1 MFSVTARALKRARV
15 DERKREGK
23 REKEEQFLDVVFFSS
38 LSFALSIA
46 LTFPFLFFSKRL
58 SPFSLRLS
66 YSLLSFVA
74 AFLSF
79 PSRSLPS
86 SQVNSHGSR
95 GTRPRP
101 RPGRRPAAGDRRAFQ
116 RRARRGDAGQGRRH
130 GPARAGEAVVRARGQ
145 VRVLEA
151 GRPCRGRRRLGEL
164 TETRERKNAPS
175 IFFFL
180 QGERRRFFLSLFFS
194 KKRKRAASL
203 FARPR
208 PLAPPKWHQPRCGKR
223 VREVPLP
230 PRAQT
235 CSNRSIGGGARGDIF
250 GWQRERETL
259 ARLLD
264 GRRSKEPGG
273 EKNQRG
279 AEPGLFS
286 LSLSL
291 SLSLSF
297 HSFFW
302 LRKLFSLRG
311 NANMEKLSPLSF

>member
-23 REKEEQFLDVVFFSS
+23 REKEAQFLDVVFFSS

-175 IFFFL
+175 IFFFCK
-180 QGERRRFFLSLFFS
+180 GSADVFFSLFFFR
-194 KKRKRAASL
+194 KKEREQHRFSRGHARL
-203 FARPR
+203 RPR
-208 PLAPPKWHQPRCGKR
+208 NGISRGVESECERFLSRLVLKHARIG
-223 VREVPLP
+223 
-230 PRAQT
+230 
-235 CSNRSIGGGARGDIF
+235 RSEEELEATSLDG
-250 GWQRERETL
+250 RERERRWRAFSTGV
-259 ARLLD
+259 
-264 GRRSKEPGG
+264 GRR
-273 EKNQRG
+273 NQGVKKIRG
-279 AEPGLFS
+279 ALNLVYFR
-286 LSLSL
+286 SLSL